1 MQALGGPAPES
12 DAADESAEHFN
23 FEAVLARQ
31 QRRQALEGEVAVQLV
46 DGRTVCLNLCA
57 HLSLVLSAQ
66 KSHLCA
72 DPDRKRSSR
81 LSGGVAG
88 RLAAANQRMLNE
100 MNRLRGRRVHKASV
114 RNAEASRQEG
124 IRDGARRNLP
134 TLTGAKEK
142 ARDDLMTMCR

>member
-66 KSHLCA
+66 
-72 DPDRKRSSR
+72 SR
-81 LSGGVAG
+81 LRAKGASRLNGGVAG

-124 IRDGARRNLP
+124 IRDGARRLP
-134 TLTGAKEK
+134 PDRRKRRAP
-142 ARDDLMTMCR
+142 DDLITMCR

>member
-66 KSHLCA
+66 SRLCV

-81 LSGGVAG
+81 PNGGVVG

-124 IRDGARRNLP
+124 IRDGTRRNLP
-134 TLTGAKEK
+134 ALTGAKEK
-142 ARDDLMTMCR
+142 TCS

>member
-1 MQALGGPAPES
+1 M
-12 DAADESAEHFN
+12 
-23 FEAVLARQ
+23 LARQ

-57 HLSLVLSAQ
+57 HLRPLRKKAISVPIQ
-66 KSHLCA
+66 TER
-72 DPDRKRSSR
+72 DRQGSNGR
-81 LSGGVAG
+81 GVVG

-124 IRDGARRNLP
+124 IRDGARSNLP
-134 TLTGAKEK
+134 ALTGAKEK
-142 ARDDLMTMCR
+142 TSS